1 MIGDPY
7 TRSHSFYSMLMLLL
21 VSSLTRVWAQDLLPY
36 PYSKSRLAAQQEQ
49 VMTAYRNLISNPLMQ
64 DYDVK
69 FYGLDVIADNRSD
82 RIKGSTRI
90 LVEVGKDNFSSLVFD
105 LYGSLDVDRVLV
117 DGEETSFTHANDELQ
132 IDLST
137 ARDSGQLLSS
147 QIFYGGQTG
156 PGMVMERDDEW
167 GVPVSYT
174 SSEPFYSRDWFPCKQ
189 DLKDK
194 ADSVHVF
201 ISTDFGLMGVSNG
214 LHTGTTYFPNGKV
227 RYEWKSSYP
236 IDYYLISI
244 AVADYREFNLE
255 VQPPGLGAPI
265 FIQNFVYDVP
275 GCLDTYRDQIQTTLP
290 IMEVFCQYF
299 GPYPHREE
307 KYGHY
312 LWPRGGGMEHQT
324 MTGMGHFEFYLVA
337 HELGHS
343 WFGNYVTC
351 ATWQDIWINEGFA
364 TFAGYLATEI
374 LGPEYAEGER
384 EFRFDRALLEP
395 EGTVFIPEEDAENPS
410 RIFSGNLSY
419 NKGMALLYM
428 IRYEMQND
436 ALFYLA
442 LRNFL
447 DRYANNVATGMDFKE
462 VLEETSGMDF
472 TEFFEQWYFGAGFPI
487 YEVEWEQQGDQ
498 LTIHSTQSTSSA
510 QTPLFKMS
518 MEYTI
523 YHVEGDTTVRVF
535 HDENVESFQFQ
546 MPYTV
551 VDIGIDTRN
560 MVLDG
565 QPAERKKSLWGDPS
579 EQFIITPNPSNGTFF
594 FSLDPLQ
601 GNPAGQQVQVEVLDL
616 SGRTLFKELHESCL
630 PYLDYQVKLR
640 GAPAGI
646 YVTRFTSAGR
656 EEVHK
661 ILVQ

>member
-1 MIGDPY
+1 M
-7 TRSHSFYSMLMLLL
+7 
-21 VSSLTRVWAQDLLPY
+21 
-36 PYSKSRLAAQQEQ
+36 
-49 VMTAYRNLISNPLMQ
+49 
-64 DYDVK
+64 K
-69 FYGLDVIADNRSD
+69 FYGLDVQADNRSD
-82 RIKGSTRI
+82 RIRGSTTI
-90 LVEVGKDNFSSLVFD
+90 LVEVGTDHFTTLVFD
-105 LYGSLDVDRVLV
+105 LYGSLDVEQVWV
-117 DGEETSFTHANDELQ
+117 NGTETGFTHSNHELL

-137 ARDSGQLLSS
+137 PRDSGEMLSA

-156 PGMVMERDDEW
+156 PGMVMEVDEEW
-167 GVPVSYT
+167 GVPVTYT

-201 ISTDFGLMGVSNG
+201 ISTDYGLMGVSNG
-214 LHTGTTYFPNGKV
+214 IHTGTTYFPNGKV
-227 RYEWKSSYP
+227 RYEWKSAYP

-244 AVADYREFNLE
+244 AVADYVEYNLE
-255 VQPPGLGAPI
+255 VQPPGISAPI
-265 FIQNFVYDVP
+265 FIQNFVYDVS
-275 GCLDTYRDQIQTTLP
+275 GCLDTYRDQIQVTLP
-290 IMEVFCQYF
+290 IMEVFCHYF

-374 LGPEYAEGER
+374 LGPEYADGER

-395 EGTVFIPEEDAENPS
+395 EGTVFIPEEDAENAS

-428 IRYEMQND
+428 IRYEMEND
-436 ALFYLA
+436 DLFYMA

-447 DRYANNVATGMDFKE
+447 DRYANDVATGMDFKE
-462 VLEETSGMDF
+462 VLEETTGMDF
-472 TEFFEQWYFGAGFPI
+472 TDFFDQWYFGAGFPI

-498 LTIHSTQSTSSA
+498 LTIHSTQSTSSM

-523 YHVEGDTTVRVF
+523 YHSGGDTTVRVF
-535 HDENVESFQFQ
+535 HDENLESFQFQ
-546 MPYTV
+546 IPHTV
-551 VDIGIDTRN
+551 TDIGIDTRN
-560 MVLDG
+560 RVLDG
-565 QPAERKKSLWGDPS
+565 QPGKKNRTVGEKPAQ
-579 EQFIITPNPSNGTFF
+579 QFSIAPNPGNGTFF
-594 FSLDPLQ
+594 FSMDPVDGTL
-601 GNPAGQQVQVEVLDL
+601 ADHKVHVEVLDMR
-616 SGRTLFKELHESCL
+616 GRTVFRDLYESCL
-630 PYLDYQVKLR
+630 PFMDYQVQLED
-640 GAPAGI
+640 APRGI
-646 YVTRFTSAGR
+646 YFTRFSCEGR
-656 EEVHK
+656 VEIHK
-661 ILVQ
+661 ILVE